1 MLFTI
6 VAFSIIT
13 VSICLILGKTNPEF
27 SLMVSIIAGIVAF
40 AVIANNF
47 SPFLTQINQ
56 FASRFNLNNIYI
68 NTMLKTLGIC
78 YSTQIASQ
86 TCSDFGHSS
95 IGIKIELAGKL
106 TIVLLALPM
115 FSALIETIEKLV
127 NLK

>member
-13 VSICLILGKTNPEF
+13 VSICLILSKTNPEF
-27 SLMVSIIAGIVAF
+27 SLMVSIIASIVAF

-47 SPFLTQINQ
+47 TPFLNQINQ
-56 FASRFNLNNIYI
+56 FANKFNLNNIYI
-68 NTMLKTLGIC
+68 STMLKTLGIC
-78 YSTQIASQ
+78 YLTQIASQ
-86 TCSDFGHSS
+86 TCVDFGYSS
-95 IGIKIELAGKL
+95 IGSKIELAGKL

-115 FSALIETIEKLV
+115 FTALIETIEKLV

>member
-13 VSICLILGKTNPEF
+13 VSICLILKKTNPEF
-27 SLMVSIIAGIVAF
+27 SLMVSIIASIVIF
-40 AVIANNF
+40 AIIANNF
-47 SPFLTQINQ
+47 TPFFNQISQYTNK
-56 FASRFNLNNIYI
+56 FNLNNIYI

-78 YSTQIASQ
+78 YLTQIASQ
-86 TCSDFGHSS
+86 TCSDFGYSS
-95 IGIKIELAGKL
+95 IASKIEIAGKL

-115 FSALIETIEKLV
+115 FSTLLETIEKLV